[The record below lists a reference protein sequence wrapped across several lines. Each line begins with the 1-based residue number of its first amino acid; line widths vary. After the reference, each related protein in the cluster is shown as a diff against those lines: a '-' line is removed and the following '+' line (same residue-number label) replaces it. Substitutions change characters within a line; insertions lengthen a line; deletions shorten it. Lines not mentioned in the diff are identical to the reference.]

1 MSGIVNG
8 QVGITAETTAR
19 LAATLGTT
27 AQYWLNLQN
36 GSTYTRR
43 ETTGRERHPAVPDP
57 AFVAAASSEASWGV
71 GDRY

>member
-36 GSTYTRR
+36 GSTYTTLRDNWPR
-43 ETTGRERHPAVPDP
+43 ATPGRT
-57 AFVAAASSEASWGV
+57 
-71 GDRY
+71 